1 LMLSTDAPIGSNPV
15 KVAWLMSTQSS
26 RRKSSAVSVWTS
38 PALAGR
44 DSVPINPSGA
54 PVEKEKGLA
63 DARGGS
69 RTKASI
75 VKPKTSLAAV
85 AAFFLIKLGLA
96 AVEVRRF
103 TPWVRS

>member
-1 LMLSTDAPIGSNPV
+1 
-15 KVAWLMSTQSS
+15 
-26 RRKSSAVSVWTS
+26 
-38 PALAGR
+38 
-44 DSVPINPSGA
+44 
-54 PVEKEKGLA
+54 VEKKKELA

-85 AAFFLIKLGLA
+85 AAFVLIKLGLA
-96 AVEVRRF
+96 AIEVRRF